1 MKDILGEWKM
11 EATIW
16 GLGFMDRFKSSGSGL
31 RVSTFLQPT
40 KYGMGCIYIYIAV
53 NSRYSD

>member
-1 MKDILGEWKM
+1 M

-31 RVSTFLQPT
+31 RVSTFLRPT
-40 KYGMGCIYIYIAV
+40 WYGMGRIHSCE
-53 NSRYSD
+53 